1 MIQAMS
7 KALDELQHDL
17 HNKSHS
23 LGIDDKCY
31 GTQHRSWPHSG
42 RQSAKL
48 SMTKGGHAAEMDLA
62 ASATMGSM
70 KGMNGT
76 RDFGMADTGRVDH
89 AHTCSNIEQE
99 EQRHHFTMGL
109 MNNSADLERG
119 AQKLREECSR
129 LMQK

>member
-1 MIQAMS
+1 
-7 KALDELQHDL
+7 
-17 HNKSHS
+17 
-23 LGIDDKCY
+23 
-31 GTQHRSWPHSG
+31 
-42 RQSAKL
+42 
-48 SMTKGGHAAEMDLA
+48 MTKGGHAAEMDLA

-109 MNNSADLERG
+109 MNISSDLERA
-119 AQKLREECSR
+119 AQRLREESDR
-129 LMQK
+129 LMQKTQRDSEVAKNNTEEKLQKRINETKDL